1 MTIDRL
7 GPVDPVAKY
16 NKTNKASKVVRKN
29 EADSVNVSDEAKRS
43 AELLKAAET
52 AKSSPD
58 IRMDRV
64 EEVKAKLQDP
74 NYINDKVLGEV
85 ADSIMDMFGI
95 L

>member
-7 GPVDPVAKY
+7 GSVDPVAKY
-16 NKTNKASKVVRKN
+16 NKTSKASKVVKKN

-43 AELLKAAET
+43 AELLKAADT

-95 L
+95 R

>member
-16 NKTNKASKVVRKN
+16 NKTSKTSKVVKKS

-43 AELLKAAET
+43 AELLRAADT

-95 L
+95 N

>member
-7 GPVDPVAKY
+7 GSADPVAKY
-16 NKTNKASKVVRKN
+16 NKTSKTSKVVKKS
-29 EADSVNVSDEAKRS
+29 ETDSVNVSDEAKRS
-43 AELLKAAET
+43 AELLKAADA
-52 AKSSPD
+52 AKLSPD
-58 IRMDRV
+58 VRMDRI

-95 L
+95 R

>member
-7 GPVDPVAKY
+7 GSVDPVAKY
-16 NKTNKASKVVRKN
+16 NKTNKTSKVVKKN

>member
-16 NKTNKASKVVRKN
+16 NKTAKTEKAAN
-29 EADSVNVSDEAKRS
+29 TPTDSVNVSEEARKQAALQQM
-43 AELLKAAET
+43 AEAVRET
-52 AKSSPD
+52 PD

-74 NYINDKVLGEV
+74 NYINDTVLESV
-85 ADSIMDMFGI
+85 ADSILDVFGV
-95 L
+95 

>member
-16 NKTNKASKVVRKN
+16 NKANKTSKVVRKN

-43 AELLKAAET
+43 AELLRATET

-74 NYINDKVLGEV
+74 NYINDKVIGSV

-95 L
+95 R

>member
-1 MTIDRL
+1 MTIDRV

-16 NKTNKASKVVRKN
+16 NKTNKTSKVVRKN
-29 EADSVNVSDEAKRS
+29 DADSVNVSDEAKRS

-52 AKSSPD
+52 AKLSPD

-95 L
+95 R

>member
-1 MTIDRL
+1 MTIDRV

-16 NKTNKASKVVRKN
+16 NKTNKTSKVVRKN

-43 AELLKAAET
+43 AELLKAADT

-95 L
+95 R